1 MLIVTVFLLQFVF
14 IKYFFVFCV
23 NDHTAKEPEVANEG
37 FGMLEGNWKQQ
48 RIWGESW
55 DSCFIN
61 VLLSLIYEYVL
72 IYVNVQIAVC
82 KVIFIKPRGK

>member
-37 FGMLEGNWKQQ
+37 FGMLEGN
-48 RIWGESW
+48 
-55 DSCFIN
+55 
-61 VLLSLIYEYVL
+61 
-72 IYVNVQIAVC
+72 
-82 KVIFIKPRGK
+82 